1 MYVSL
6 SKNFLLTE
14 EEIIGVFDLD
24 ITSQSHLTREF
35 LSAAEK
41 RGTVRNIAEDI
52 PNAFVLCG
60 EKEKQTVFLIQNTPG
75 TLKKKT
81 DQLQEERRTAWQRIW
96 N

>member
-1 MYVSL
+1 MYISL
-6 SKNFLLTE
+6 GKNTFLTE

-35 LSAAEK
+35 LSGSEK
-41 RGTVRNIAEDI
+41 RGQIQNVAEDI

-60 EKEKQTVFLIQNTPG
+60 KKEKQTVFLIQNTSG
-75 TLKKKT
+75 TLKKKL
-81 DQLQEERRTAWQRIW
+81 DQLQEERRTAWQKTA

>member
-1 MYVSL
+1 MYISL
-6 SKNFLLTE
+6 GKNTFLTE

-24 ITSQSHLTREF
+24 ITSQSYLTREF

-41 RGTVRNIAEDI
+41 RGTVRNVAEDL

-60 EKEKQTVFLIQNTPG
+60 EKEKQTVFLIQNTSG
-75 TLKKKT
+75 TLKKKL
-81 DQLQEERRTAWQRIW
+81 DQLQEERRTAWQKTS